1 VLVVG
6 LYDIDAYEGGS
17 KPSQFKLRARKI
29 VMDLPPKFQTG
40 FSPIYLRQPQV
51 SHLVLSLL
59 TSHLYAVSY
68 TLPCHSPIPNA
79 FSALP
84 RVLPRVLCRDTASQ
98 MEYIRHTG
106 LPHNKPSLHYPS
118 PSRSPLRFAYW
129 TLF

>member
-1 VLVVG
+1 VVG

-40 FSPIYLRQPQV
+40 FSPIYLRQLQV

-68 TLPCHSPIPNA
+68 TPPLPFPN
-79 FSALP
+79 P
-84 RVLPRVLCRDTASQ
+84 QRVLSLASCTASCP
-98 MEYIRHTG
+98 
-106 LPHNKPSLHYPS
+106 LP
-118 PSRSPLRFAYW
+118 
-129 TLF
+129 